1 MNTRRIRVA
10 TLVILLI
17 GTGAFTA
24 SGAPGASRLPWSD
37 AQELLRLEV
46 MGPSVQAPS
55 KEYILLATEPI
66 EDPHLVELTGLG
78 IEVISVR
85 GDSAIVRGSLRAFSD
100 LFGDS
105 ERLAWVRSALPHLPI
120 DHSVALKFYAIEMEH
135 ALSACGVDALQSV
148 DGLLV
153 AVIDGG
159 FTGELEDLLGSNRTH
174 YLEVSDPSDSD
185 GGAAQLVVGRNWDKH
200 GTMCAEAIA
209 AVVPRAEFLLLSAPN
224 FLDRLNIMKLI
235 AEGAEILVDGRSI
248 NLSGIDVIS
257 DSTFYP
263 VPLDHNDGAG
273 ELAQLADEIVS
284 TGIPYVYALGNFG
297 QGVGTDRTYYASVFQ
312 DSDGNQLHDFDPQAS
327 SANDKDSLS
336 ITLDPWEGEEP
347 AVITVILE
355 WDGWPY
361 QVRAG
366 TSAWTTDDVVRI
378 QDIDLFVF
386 YKDPVTSSVIR
397 VTQADR
403 NQLSSLYAPGPPAPI
418 EPLEVVQFE
427 AKEPGT
433 YLLVVRNATPDH
445 PNNLKTRHVDFHM
458 YVRANGT
465 TFTIEH
471 HTEAGALINVGG
483 AKNVLSVGAVGFT
496 TTEAWC
502 LMPYSSHGPT
512 DDGRMKPELVA
523 PNGYVS
529 DLLDDVFGG
538 TSASAPLVAGIVA
551 WLRGRVPQ
559 ATPEQLREAL
569 CQTAQRL
576 TGACNDAPGPVTCVF
591 CEDACN
597 YGVGCGMAD
606 AWEAYRYLE
615 DMAQ

>member
-1 MNTRRIRVA
+1 M
-10 TLVILLI
+10 
-17 GTGAFTA
+17 
-24 SGAPGASRLPWSD
+24 
-37 AQELLRLEV
+37 EV
-46 MGPSVQAPS
+46 MGPSVQAPT
-55 KEYILLATEPI
+55 KEYTLLASEPI
-66 EDPHLVELTGLG
+66 RDSHLAELTSLG

-100 LFGDS
+100 LYGES
-105 ERLAWVRSALPHLPI
+105 ESLAWVRSVLPHLPI
-120 DHSVALKFYAIEMEH
+120 DHSEATEFYAIEMER
-135 ALSACGVDALQSV
+135 ALSACGAEELGLEDAG

-159 FTGELEDLLGSNRTH
+159 FTGELERLLGSDRTH
-174 YLEVSDPSDSD
+174 YLEVSYPSGLD
-185 GGAAQLVVGRNWDKH
+185 GGVAQLVAGRNWGEH

-209 AVVPRAEFLLLSAPN
+209 AVVPKADFLLFSAPN

-235 AEGAEILVDGRSI
+235 AEGTEILVDGRAI
-248 NLSGIDVIS
+248 DLSEIDVVS

-273 ELAQLADEIVS
+273 ELAQLADEVVS
-284 TGIPYVYALGNFG
+284 TGVPYVYALGNFG
-297 QGVGTDRTYYASVFQ
+297 QGAGTDRSYYASVFA
-312 DSDGNQLHDFDPQAS
+312 DDDGNQLHDFDPQAG

-336 ITLDPWEGEEP
+336 ITLDPWKGEQP
-347 AVITVILE
+347 VVITVILE

-361 QVRAG
+361 QVRTG
-366 TSAWTTDDVVRI
+366 TSAWTSDDIVRI

-386 YKDPVTSSVIR
+386 YEDPVTSSVIR

-403 NQLSSLYAPGPPAPI
+403 NQLSSLYAPDPLAPI

-427 AKEPGT
+427 ANEPGT

-445 PNNLKTRHVDFHM
+445 PNNLRTRYVDFHL

-496 TTEAWC
+496 ATEAWC

-512 DDGRMKPELVA
+512 DDGRMKPEVVA

-529 DLLDDVFGG
+529 GLLNDVFGG
-538 TSASAPLVAGIVA
+538 TSASAPLVAGIVG
-551 WLRGRVPQ
+551 WLRSRVPQ

-569 CQTAQRL
+569 CQTAQQL
-576 TGACNDAPGPVTCVF
+576 TGTCNDAPGPITCLF
-591 CEDACN
+591 CQHACN
-597 YGVGCGMAD
+597 YGVGCGMVH
-606 AWEAYRYLE
+606 AWDAYRYLE
-615 DMAQ
+615 DMIE